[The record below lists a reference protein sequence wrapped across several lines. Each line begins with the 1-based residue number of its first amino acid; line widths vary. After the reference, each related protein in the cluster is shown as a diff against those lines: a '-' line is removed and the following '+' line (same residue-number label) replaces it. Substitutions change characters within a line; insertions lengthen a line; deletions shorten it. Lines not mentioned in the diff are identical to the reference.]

1 MSKAES
7 KKNIEKL
14 KVFLAKQAKQNDI
27 KTSDK
32 KVGGNSNGTPS
43 N

>member
-1 MSKAES
+1 MSKKES

-14 KVFLAKQAKQNDI
+14 KIFLAKQNDI
-27 KTSDK
+27 KTSNTK
-32 KVGGNSNGTPS
+32 GQGNSTGTQA